1 MQNNFLATSN
11 YWDDRYLHQDT
22 AWDMGEI
29 SPPLKAYFEQ
39 LSDKGISILIPGC
52 GNSYEAAWLLKQGF
66 THITLIDISEWLVTK
81 LREKFRDYAAPSPA
95 ANAPLY
101 SAPLNLIAGD
111 FFGLTGQYD
120 LIIEQTFFCAL
131 DPSQRKEYVEKMGD
145 LLHPGGKLAGL
156 LFNRE
161 FDGGPPFGG
170 SGKEYRDL
178 FEKRFS
184 IRSLA
189 PCYNSIKPRAGTE
202 LFLIAEKTPQAFCPK
217 GHH

>member
-1 MQNNFLATSN
+1 MQNNVISHSN

-39 LSDKGISILIPGC
+39 LPSKWISILIPGC

-156 LFNRE
+156 VVNRE
-161 FDGGPPFGG
+161 FDGGPAFGG
-170 SGKEYRDL
+170 SGEEDPRL
-178 FEKRFS
+178 FEKRVF
-184 IRSLA
+184 IRGLA
-189 PCYNSIKPRAGTE
+189 PLYQWIKPLASAE
-202 LFLIAEKTPQAFCPK
+202 LLLIA
-217 GHH
+217 